1 MERTFLTRMIITL
14 VITMSS
20 VNVSMAKEP
29 GTSVCCIEGTEYFVW
44 NIDCRGT
51 LHVIP
56 LEATTSNFDKSP
68 FYKYRKQIK
77 NVVIED
83 DFYCDKSFTTIG
95 NGFLKGL
102 DKVESIKFSK
112 SIRNIGESAFE
123 GCTAL
128 KEIEIPA
135 TVENI
140 GRNALRGCSNLEC
153 VSLPFVGY
161 DGSVWVNETDKND
174 LSWIFGKSKGKSF
187 YTVDQTMCDNAVS
200 FTLPVSLKSFA
211 IGSGIVCYDVFTNC
225 TSLEDIS
232 LGMATMSM
240 PTALATGQYSHM
252 SLFTKL

>member
-102 DKVESIKFSK
+102 DKVE
-112 SIRNIGESAFE
+112 
-123 GCTAL
+123 
-128 KEIEIPA
+128 
-135 TVENI
+135 
-140 GRNALRGCSNLEC
+140 C
-153 VSLPFVGY
+153 V
-161 DGSVWVNETDKND
+161 
-174 LSWIFGKSKGKSF
+174 
-187 YTVDQTMCDNAVS
+187 
-200 FTLPVSLKSFA
+200 
-211 IGSGIVCYDVFTNC
+211 
-225 TSLEDIS
+225 
-232 LGMATMSM
+232 
-240 PTALATGQYSHM
+240 
-252 SLFTKL
+252 